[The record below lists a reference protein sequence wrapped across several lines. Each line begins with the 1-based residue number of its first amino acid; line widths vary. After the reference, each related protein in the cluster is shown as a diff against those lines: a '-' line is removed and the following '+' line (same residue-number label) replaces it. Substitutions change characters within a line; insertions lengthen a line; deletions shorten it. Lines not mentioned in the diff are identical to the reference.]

1 MAIISLGKID
11 KKMFSILIGCIFC
24 FLSRSVSAFEATILF
39 DHPIIVSFSIA
50 IAKCFNIIPFIIIKL
65 RSKKVHKSDNEN
77 NNKINKEVELY
88 YIKTRI
94 KNKVKYAYYLLISF
108 VLFMMSI
115 LYSITQ
121 DMKANYWI
129 WDIVFTTILSHLML
143 KFKLYKHHYLCII
156 MIILIGVIIDLI
168 YENIQND
175 FSNNI
180 LSVLFK
186 FLREVCIC
194 LFDVISKYVMD
205 TKYCSVYELSFFTGV
220 FDFILIGIFAIF
232 DYYFLNIDDIGQFF
246 KDLNGIEFLKLLGVM
261 ITQLGIDLC
270 SLITERNYTACHIFI
285 IYVFGQMVYYID
297 NSWKS
302 LIIFICF
309 FFILIISL
317 IFNEIIELN
326 FCGLSDNIK
335 RNIINRGELEDYN
348 IEQIEHNYL
357 IDVGCENYAI
367 NSSELGKIDND
378 TNTDINS
385 QL

>member
-11 KKMFSILIGCIFC
+11 KKMFSILMGCIFC

-108 VLFMMSI
+108 ILFMISI

-121 DMKANYWI
+121 GMKANYWI

-232 DYYFLNIDDIGQFF
+232 DYYFFELDDLGQYFNN
-246 KDLNGIEFLKLLGVM
+246 LNGIETIKLLAFM
-261 ITQLGIDLC
+261 ISQLGIDLC
-270 SLITERNYTACHIFI
+270 CFITEKNYTPCHIFI
-285 IYVFGQMVYYID
+285 IYVFGQLVYYI
-297 NSWKS
+297 NFSLKS

-309 FFILIISL
+309 FLILIFAL

-326 FCGLSDNIK
+326 FYGLSDNIK
-335 RNIINRGELEDYN
+335 RNIINRGENEDHN
-348 IEQIEHNYL
+348 IELIEQKYL
-357 IDVGCENYAI
+357 ID
-367 NSSELGKIDND
+367 IDND
-378 TNTDINS
+378 NYIIDSSKLEKTDTDNDFNDDIKY
-385 QL
+385 

>member
-11 KKMFSILIGCIFC
+11 KKMISILMGCIFC

-232 DYYFLNIDDIGQFF
+232 DYYFFKLDNLGQYFNNLNR
-246 KDLNGIEFLKLLGVM
+246 IEIINLLAFM
-261 ITQLGIDLC
+261 FSQLGIELC
-270 SLITERNYTACHIFI
+270 LLFTEKNYTPCHIFI
-285 IYVFGQMVYYID
+285 IYVFGQLAYYI
-297 NSWKS
+297 NFSLKS
-302 LIIFICF
+302 LVIFICF
-309 FFILIISL
+309 FLILIFSL

-335 RNIINRGELEDYN
+335 RNIINRGEYEDHN
-348 IEQIEHNYL
+348 IELIELNNS
-357 IDVGCENYAI
+357 ID
-367 NSSELGKIDND
+367 IDNGNYVVD
-378 TNTDINS
+378 SSKLEKTFTDNDFNDDIKY
-385 QL
+385 